1 MSIWLSMVVFSFT
14 MSISPGPVNLVALTS
29 GLNHGF
35 VASLKFVFGATLGF
49 IVLLFVIGFGLGA
62 ANETFPSIIKL
73 LTYVGCAYLGYVGI
87 KIYMDR
93 GELEEVES
101 AIPLPSFQQGWLL
114 QWLNP
119 KAWIAC
125 LAGCSAFNVY
135 TSNARLLQFLLIYFV
150 ICFIGIG
157 CWAFA
162 GRKIQIWLRSPTSV
176 KAFNK
181 IMGLVLCAL
190 AAVLVMN

>member
-1 MSIWLSMVVFSFT
+1 MSIWFSMAVFSFT

-35 VASLKFVFGATLGF
+35 VNSLKFVFGATLGF
-49 IVLLFVIGFGLGA
+49 IVLLFLIGFGLGA
-62 ANETFPSIIKL
+62 ANENFPSIIKV

-87 KIYMDR
+87 KIYLDR
-93 GELEEVES
+93 GEIGEVENTL
-101 AIPLPSFQQGWLL
+101 PLPSFQQGWLL

-135 TSNARLLQFLLIYFV
+135 TSNARLFQFLLIYFV

-162 GRKIQIWLRSPTSV
+162 GRKIQAWLQSPKSV
-176 KAFNK
+176 RVFNK
-181 IMGLVLCAL
+181 TMGLVLCLL
-190 AAVLVMN
+190 AIVLVTN